1 MNEKWSGLAEDVKRY
16 QENSFYPTDLKGIM
30 TLSTNSRA
38 ALVKRI
44 VEDEI
49 TKLFSKVQVSTTQK
63 ALAHLASVKSLKG
76 LDLSLDYLTEIL
88 TDMTQSVG
96 ERLFIRFVE
105 SENDNV
111 GRNVVFKFF
120 SEKEHWRKNEL
131 NKEILKFLTDN
142 NAIAAEADVKR
153 ALQMLTVPYGSNM
166 LQLV

>member
-1 MNEKWSGLAEDVKRY
+1 MKR
-16 QENSFYPTDLKGIM
+16 L
-30 TLSTNSRA
+30 
-38 ALVKRI
+38 

-49 TKLFSKVQVSTTQK
+49 TKLFAKVQVTTTQK

-76 LDLSLDYLTEIL
+76 LGLSLEYQTEIL

-105 SENDNV
+105 SENENI

-120 SEKEHWRKNEL
+120 SEKEYWRKNEL

-142 NAIAAEADVKR
+142 NALAAEPDVKK
-153 ALQMLTVPYGSNM
+153 ALQVLTVPYGSNM
-166 LQLV
+166 LQLVQP